1 MGPMLWDLDEQF
13 PGSIGGIGGSAAVE
27 CGFLPFRF
35 RRKKIG
41 KWSDRPTDRPR
52 PRVVRV
58 HAEKGGRG
66 EHSTA
71 VEAQTCS
78 F

>member
-41 KWSDRPTDRPR
+41 KWSDRPTDRPTD
-52 PRVVRV
+52 RVLASSVCTQKR
-58 HAEKGGRG
+58 EG
-66 EHSTA
+66 EGSI
-71 VEAQTCS
+71 AQQ
-78 F
+78 